1 MNKQTLDKSRGGMYT
16 AKPYI
21 SWWLAGFGVAALLV
35 VMLMFFRGT
44 KSAETADVA
53 AAVDN
58 AQFVRTPDLVL
69 TTLDGRQL
77 SLRELEGQAVVIN
90 FWASWCPPCRAEM
103 PSLQSYYQQNQD
115 KGVLVVAINAGE
127 SQAQVEQFVNEFG
140 LTLDIVLDPNMQ
152 VMAEFDVG
160 SLPTSIFIDRD
171 GNIRGRHMGLIERH
185 QIESQMVPL
194 M

>member
-1 MNKQTLDKSRGGMYT
+1 MYT

-103 PSLQSYYQQNQD
+103 PSLQSYFQQNQD